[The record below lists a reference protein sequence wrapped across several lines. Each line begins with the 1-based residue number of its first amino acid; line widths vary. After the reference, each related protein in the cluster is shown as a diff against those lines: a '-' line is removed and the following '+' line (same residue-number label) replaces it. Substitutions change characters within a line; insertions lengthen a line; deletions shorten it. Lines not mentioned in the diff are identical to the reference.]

1 MEGWV
6 AFGLSCYRLFP
17 VSWFLDIDEKFEV
30 AQRECAVDG
39 PGIINPGLVAIEY
52 RVELEFLR
60 VSDADIR
67 MNYIICLLCNVINGM
82 LDKAQMLMNLSYR
95 NGCHSGRARKPV
107 PLLLTWIS
115 CYPGVESNHM
125 PSKMWD

>member
-17 VSWFLDIDEKFEV
+17 VSWFLDIDEKFEI

-60 VSDADIR
+60 VSDADIGI
-67 MNYIICLLCNVINGM
+67 NYILCLFVI
-82 LDKAQMLMNLSYR
+82 LLMECWTKHKFSFVI
-95 NGCHSGRARKPV
+95 SKWV
-107 PLLLTWIS
+107 PYW
-115 CYPGVESNHM
+115 PGEITGA
-125 PSKMWD
+125 PFTDID